1 MSFVANTQSRALRV
15 KCPMDGELSSE
26 RKKAV
31 RLLRCRTRIPLSHD
45 EDERKILFIIHTA
58 KPVFLNR
65 AYLRCD
71 NRGVFV
77 PNTKIPSDFH

>member
-31 RLLRCRTRIPLSHD
+31 RLLRCRTRIPLFHD
-45 EDERKILFIIHTA
+45 EDERKFLFIIHTA
-58 KPVFLNR
+58 NLFSCRL
-65 AYLRCD
+65 YLRCD

-77 PNTKIPSDFH
+77 PNTKIPSNFH

>member
-58 KPVFLNR
+58 KPVFLKQ
-65 AYLRCD
+65 D
-71 NRGVFV
+71 VFAFV
-77 PNTKIPSDFH
+77 IIEGFLFRIQKYPPIS